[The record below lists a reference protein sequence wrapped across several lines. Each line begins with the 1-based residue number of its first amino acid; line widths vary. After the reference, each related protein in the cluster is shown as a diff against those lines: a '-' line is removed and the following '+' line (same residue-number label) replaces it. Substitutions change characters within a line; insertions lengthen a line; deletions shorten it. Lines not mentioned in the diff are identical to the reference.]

1 MSGLHSINTIIRD
14 AETKLASDMKRGSL
28 IYSSQDRKLLGP
40 IIPMNNKL
48 FVGNLS
54 FKISEGELEELFAQ
68 YGTVT
73 SCSIPTDRD
82 TGRKRGF
89 AFIEMG
95 SQEECEAAIR
105 GLNGQDVAGRQIA
118 VSIAQPKPKG
128 GGGGG
133 RRDF

>member
-1 MSGLHSINTIIRD
+1 
-14 AETKLASDMKRGSL
+14 
-28 IYSSQDRKLLGP
+28 
-40 IIPMNNKL
+40 MNNKL

-54 FKISEGELEELFAQ
+54 FKVSEAELSEIFSQ

-89 AFIEMG
+89 AFIEME
-95 SQEECEAAIR
+95 SAEEAEKAIVA
-105 GLNGQDVAGRQIA
+105 LNGRDFAGRPLS
-118 VSIAQPKPKG
+118 VSISQPKPKT

-133 RRDF
+133 RRY